1 MIYENQPSKNIMMV
15 VKSNGKMDFLPHLRK
30 AFYRKTNKTNI
41 IYMRVKAQTI
51 FWIVDAVSFTFSA
64 VNKEELDSGN
74 STIAKVKNFTSKET
88 QPKTTGKN
96 NWEVQGI
103 EQSLS
108 ILGKVICQDPGAL
121 SEEEIA
127 NGN

>member
-1 MIYENQPSKNIMMV
+1 MLNSGCWELQ
-15 VKSNGKMDFLPHLRK
+15 
-30 AFYRKTNKTNI
+30 
-41 IYMRVKAQTI
+41 
-51 FWIVDAVSFTFSA
+51 SFTFSA
-64 VNKEELDSGN
+64 MNKEELDPGDSTKAQGN
-74 STIAKVKNFTSKET
+74 NVTSKET

-108 ILGKVICQDPGAL
+108 ILGKVICQDPGAP
-121 SEEEIA
+121 SEEGSA